1 MRDADRAEEARL
13 RPPGRVRDAPSRRW
27 RPPAKRTEFEG
38 WHKVTSDEKEWLKT
52 AGLGLVGAVGLL
64 AFIRLWIEI
73 AVMFA

>member
-1 MRDADRAEEARL
+1 M
-13 RPPGRVRDAPSRRW
+13 
-27 RPPAKRTEFEG
+27 
-38 WHKVTSDEKEWLKT
+38 TSDEKEWLKT